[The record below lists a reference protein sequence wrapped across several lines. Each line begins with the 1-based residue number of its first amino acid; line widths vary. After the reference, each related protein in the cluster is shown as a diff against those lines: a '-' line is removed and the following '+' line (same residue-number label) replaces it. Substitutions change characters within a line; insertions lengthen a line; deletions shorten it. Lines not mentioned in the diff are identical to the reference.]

1 MDSDTHLYLPHG
13 QMEGMARAPCGFR
26 SDHQWPGGGHQLG
39 GALGSSFQKS
49 SSSELPVFPRS
60 LAGWTPGSEL
70 TAGKALRQRAGLTLG
85 DAECLRFRSPQS
97 AVFML
102 FWPPGG
108 PIRRRLGGGINPRR

>member
-1 MDSDTHLYLPHG
+1 MPAPEPAGTREHFPIETRTVPGELTQGSV
-13 QMEGMARAPCGFR
+13 EGERRPRGVR
-26 SDHQWPGGGHQLG
+26 
-39 GALGSSFQKS
+39 GALVWRLLG
-49 SSSELPVFPRS
+49 PRS
-60 LAGWTPGSEL
+60 LADWTPGSEL